1 MKYFQNRNPCDEAKI
16 HLASRM
22 RRGNLIPWSK
32 DGGNWDFMG
41 TFSDDGRNASLEKT
55 LLAEAFRI
63 SSHKMKW
70 VSQGE
75 GFVPHFLPL
84 EEKPSSIYSFLKE
97 TLLRLN
103 VTKLCQTAT
112 KHVCN
117 VSRAETCVMRLH
129 YLASAAQHC
138 INWFSFKA
146 PSMSFPP
153 QQPNNF
159 QEQRIPHN
167 PSPRRWHSKLPSP
180 NNRGKRWGKTSC
192 ARTTKSKNWVTLHR
206 TRRRSTNSAFLNT

>member
-1 MKYFQNRNPCDEAKI
+1 M
-16 HLASRM
+16 
-22 RRGNLIPWSK
+22 
-32 DGGNWDFMG
+32 
-41 TFSDDGRNASLEKT
+41 
-55 LLAEAFRI
+55 
-63 SSHKMKW
+63 
-70 VSQGE
+70 
-75 GFVPHFLPL
+75 
-84 EEKPSSIYSFLKE
+84 
-97 TLLRLN
+97 LLRWN
-103 VTKLCQTAT
+103 ATKLCQTAT
-112 KHVCN
+112 KHVWN
-117 VSRAETCVMRLH
+117 VYRAETRVMRLH

-192 ARTTKSKNWVTLHR
+192 ARTTKSKKGNFASNQKKVHQFCVLEHIRKSDITYLFFRHHR
-206 TRRRSTNSAFLNT
+206 LSIVRILSNQKQHPRQIPYTP

>member
-1 MKYFQNRNPCDEAKI
+1 
-16 HLASRM
+16 
-22 RRGNLIPWSK
+22 
-32 DGGNWDFMG
+32 
-41 TFSDDGRNASLEKT
+41 
-55 LLAEAFRI
+55 
-63 SSHKMKW
+63 MKW

-97 TLLRLN
+97 TLLRWN
-103 VTKLCQTAT
+103 ATKLCQTAT
-112 KHVCN
+112 EHVWN
-117 VSRAETCVMRLH
+117 VSRAETRVMRLH
-129 YLASAAQHC
+129 YLASAAKHC

-180 NNRGKRWGKTSC
+180 NNWGKRWGKTSC

-206 TRRRSTNSAFLNT
+206 TRRRSTQFCVREHIRKSDITYSFFLHHRLSIVRILSNQKQHPRQIPYAP